1 MLAVSDTGC
10 GMDKETQA
18 HVFEPFFTTK
28 EIGKGTGLGL
38 SNVYGIVKQNQGFI
52 SVYSELGTGAT
63 LRIYLPSAEGAAES
77 APPAE
82 TPRNPPNGT
91 ETILLVEDEDSL
103 RELARVCLQSA
114 GYTVLDARNGQ
125 EAIEI
130 GRQYGGNIQLL
141 LTDVVMPGISGSTLA
156 ATLVKTQ
163 PAMRVLFMSGYAYD
177 IVTRHGVLSPGVAL
191 LEKPLTISSLLTKVR
206 EVLDADLVNVGRT
219 N

>member
-1 MLAVSDTGC
+1 MPQFKA
-10 GMDKETQA
+10 DKGQIRTL
-18 HVFEPFFTTK
+18 P
-28 EIGKGTGLGL
+28 
-38 SNVYGIVKQNQGFI
+38 GIVKQNQGFI
-52 SVYSELGTGAT
+52 SIYSELGMGAT
-63 LRIYLPSAEGAAES
+63 FRIYLPSAEGVAEF
-77 APPAE
+77 APPPE
-82 TPRNPPNGT
+82 TPRKPPNGA

-114 GYTVLDARNGQ
+114 GYIVLEARNGQ
-125 EAIEI
+125 EAIDI

-163 PAMRVLFMSGYAYD
+163 PAMRVLFMSGCAYD

-191 LEKPLTISSLLTKVR
+191 LEKPVTISSLLTKVR